1 MISPSLSLSVGTL
14 RHFLSPHP
22 FLSPVASPPPVTRQN
37 SAAYGSRCQSTL
49 SLWESFRCPNHP
61 QARERRNENWSRYA
75 NYCFLMSAT
84 MEQEMLGS
92 HISAVESCT
101 KHSYGSAFGTHFAA
115 LTITSHRERERGAT
129 KKEQPSR
136 HTSGGTLAPPQHC
149 NKSGGQ
155 P

>member
-101 KHSYGSAFGTHFAA
+101 KHSYGYGSCNCLVSFMSAFGTHFAA

-136 HTSGGTLAPPQHC
+136 